1 MCLNKYCTV
10 LMNLSLNLYL
20 YQCFNIGY
28 SMTVTMILKLVHTL
42 LYPSISYCAHVKKY
56 NNISRSSSAPGPGS
70 MLLCLLR
77 KYIHATDSGRVNIE
91 YYTEYKILLN
101 FYTKCI
107 LSSPPSVLSVIKK

>member
-56 NNISRSSSAPGPGS
+56 NNISRSFNIAYSMTVTMILKLVHNLLYPSISYCAHVKKKCWQLGACAPVK
-70 MLLCLLR
+70 L
-77 KYIHATDSGRVNIE
+77 
-91 YYTEYKILLN
+91 
-101 FYTKCI
+101 
-107 LSSPPSVLSVIKK
+107 